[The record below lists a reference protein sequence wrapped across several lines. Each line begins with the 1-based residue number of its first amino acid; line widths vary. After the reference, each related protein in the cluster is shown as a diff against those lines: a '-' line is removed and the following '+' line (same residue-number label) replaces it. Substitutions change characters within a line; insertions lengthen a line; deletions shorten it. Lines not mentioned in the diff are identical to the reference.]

1 MIVPYVDVAI
11 IMSHLQGYDYV
22 TQHTS
27 AREINPIG
35 VRFRSRAR
43 QRAGGM
49 IVTPHV
55 NAGGGWGEF
64 WAKKRRP
71 MWTSVSWV
79 PRTRLELAHPC
90 EHQPL
95 KLACLPISP
104 SGQ

>member
-55 NAGGGWGEF
+55 NAGGGMG
-64 WAKKRRP
+64 
-71 MWTSVSWV
+71 
-79 PRTRLELAHPC
+79 
-90 EHQPL
+90 
-95 KLACLPISP
+95 
-104 SGQ
+104 